1 MTSPSRAVPDN
12 SPSDTSLPEDVAAL
26 IGVTQYE
33 KTADFPVEQGYVWT
47 SCASVFNGNPLYW
60 DPAVASAVT
69 DGPISP
75 PSLLSAYARPH
86 YWAPG
91 AEGEQLSLQVHF
103 DLKARFGLPEAI
115 MTDNTNV
122 FHEPVRVGDFI
133 TSRQILRS
141 VGPKKRT
148 RLGIG
153 RFWVIDVEYLN
164 QRGELVGTESYTG
177 YGYRREANS

>member
-1 MTSPSRAVPDN
+1 MTSPSP
-12 SPSDTSLPEDVAAL
+12 SPSPSPALPDDVAAL

-47 SCASVFNGNPLYW
+47 SCASVSNGNPLYW
-60 DPAVASAVT
+60 DPDVAAAVT
-69 DGPISP
+69 GGPISP

-141 VGPKKRT
+141 VGPEKRT
-148 RLGIG
+148 KLGVG
-153 RFWVIDVEYLN
+153 RFWVIDVEYHN
-164 QRGELVGTESYTG
+164 QRGALVGTESYTG

>member
-1 MTSPSRAVPDN
+1 MTSPLD
-12 SPSDTSLPEDVAAL
+12 DSLPEDVAAL
-26 IGVTQYE
+26 IGATQYE
-33 KTADFPVEQGYVWT
+33 KTADFPVEQSYVWT

-60 DPAVASAVT
+60 DAKVAGEVT
-69 DGPISP
+69 GGPISP

-103 DLKARFGLPEAI
+103 DLKKRFGLPEAI

-122 FHEPVRVGDFI
+122 FYEPVRIGDFV

-141 VGPKKRT
+141 VSGEKRT
-148 RLGIG
+148 KLGIG
-153 RFWVIDVEYLN
+153 RFWVIDVEYHN
-164 QRGELVGTESYTG
+164 QNGDLLGTESYTG
-177 YGYRREANS
+177 YGYRREETK